1 MLSFI
6 AKRITQQFR
15 PRPQTLNTSIYVSHE
30 FCTQSGDGNNSS
42 SSSSSKKSID
52 YSKVPVLNENDLEEK
67 FVRGSG
73 PGGQAVNKT
82 SNAVVL
88 RHIPTNIIVKSHMH
102 RSAVA
107 NRKEARKIL
116 IAKLDER
123 ENGPNSVEN
132 QLKAIQNKKAKNTAH
147 KRKKLNELKEKWKH
161 RENIEDWRIRQ
172 MYCIFIFIDL

>member
-6 AKRITQQFR
+6 VKRITQQFH
-15 PRPQTLNTSIYVSHE
+15 PRPQPLNSSIYVSRE
-30 FCTQSGDGNNSS
+30 FCTQNGDGNDFRSS
-42 SSSSSKKSID
+42 RNSSSKKSID
-52 YSKVPVLNENDLEEK
+52 YSKVPVLNENDLEET

-132 QLKAIQNKKAKNTAH
+132 QLKAIQNKKTQNTTH
-147 KRKKLNELKEKWKH
+147 KRKKLNELKVKWKQ
-161 RENIEDWRIRQ
+161 RENID
-172 MYCIFIFIDL
+172 D